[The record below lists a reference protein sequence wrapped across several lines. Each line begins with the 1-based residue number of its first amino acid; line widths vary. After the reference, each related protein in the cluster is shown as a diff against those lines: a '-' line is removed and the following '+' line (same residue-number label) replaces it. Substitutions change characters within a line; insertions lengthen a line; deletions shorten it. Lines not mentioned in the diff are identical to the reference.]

1 MTTVLPTDINRG
13 ERSADA
19 QASAILAERLP
30 AGKLLLIYQQSAI
43 AKLRASTGLIVIE
56 KSRRIGFTWGIASY
70 AALVAAAAVQ
80 AGGDDVFYMGY
91 EQDMAREFIDDCAT
105 FAKAYG
111 LAASRVGETVFED
124 VAEDGSSRGI
134 KAFRIDFGSGFK
146 IMALSSVPRAF
157 RGKQGV
163 VIIDEAA
170 FHSQLEEKLK
180 AAMALLIWGGKV
192 IIVSTHDG
200 VMNPFNQ
207 LIDEIRGG
215 KKKGVVIRVTF
226 DDALAGGL
234 YERIALIAEVR
245 GIPVLPKDEWIAEI
259 RGFYGENAGEELDVI
274 PKLSGGSLIK
284 LESLLLCQ
292 SDDAAKPELYNGG
305 LYYMGRDVARRNDG
319 QIIWG
324 MEQVGDVLWL
334 RDRWEQTGRSFLE
347 QSDAADWMVK
357 NRRMVAYWLDQ
368 GGMGEQPVEEAVRRY
383 GASRVQGQFLAGQN
397 RLDLAT
403 GLAKRFEELR
413 IRIPSDPVLRAD
425 LLAIK
430 KLPTSGGGV
439 RIADDPDGKVHADRF
454 WAGAL
459 ASRAADLGGG
469 EYDYRAVKP
478 AGAGVPGGGGRQRLK
493 MRPDHSGDD
502 RGAGGGR
509 RSTF

>member
-1 MTTVLPTDINRG
+1 MTTVLPTDTSAAA
-13 ERSADA
+13 RSADR
-19 QASAILAERLP
+19 QAASILAERLP
-30 AGKLLLIYQQSAI
+30 KGNLLLPYQASSVAM
-43 AKLRASTGLIVIE
+43 LRASTGLIVIE
-56 KSRRIGFTWGIASY
+56 KSRRIGFTWAVAAYS
-70 AALVAAAAVQ
+70 ALVAASAVS

-111 LAASRVGETVFED
+111 LAAGQVGETVFED
-124 VAEDGSSRGI
+124 VDVDGNSRSI

-170 FHSQLEEKLK
+170 FHSQLDEKLK

-192 IIVSTHDG
+192 IIISTHDG

-215 KKKGVVIRVTF
+215 KKKGQVIRVTF
-226 DDALAGGL
+226 DDAIASGL
-234 YERIALIAEVR
+234 YERIALVAGVR
-245 GIPVLPKDEWIAEI
+245 GIAVLPKDDWIADI
-259 RGFYGENAGEELDVI
+259 RGFYGDNAGEELDVI

-284 LESLLLCQ
+284 LEQLLLCQ
-292 SDDAAKPELYNGG
+292 SDDAARPELYAGG
-305 LYYMGRDVARRNDG
+305 LYYIGRDIARRRDG

-324 MEQVGDVLWL
+324 MEAVGDVLWL
-334 RDRWEQTGRSFLE
+334 RDRWEAEKKSFQE
-347 QSDAADWMVK
+347 QADAADWMVK
-357 NRRMVAYWLDQ
+357 NRRTVAYWLDQ
-368 GGMGEQPVEEAVRRY
+368 GGMGEQPVEEAIRRY
-383 GASRVQGQFLAGQN
+383 GASRVQGQFLQGQN

-413 IRIPSDPVLRAD
+413 IRVPSCPVLRAD

-430 KLPTSGGGV
+430 KLPTTGGGV

-454 WAGAL
+454 WAAAL

-469 EYDYRAVKP
+469 EFDYRSVKRP
-478 AGAGVPGGGGRQRLK
+478 AAAGPGGGGHRLK
-493 MRPDHSGDD
+493 MRPDHSSDQ
-502 RGAGGGR
+502 RGPGGR
-509 RSTF
+509 RATY

>member
-1 MTTVLPTDINRG
+1 MTTVFPQP
-13 ERSADA
+13 ERTADR
-19 QASAILAERLP
+19 QAASILAERLP
-30 AGKLLLIYQQSAI
+30 AGKLLLVYQQLAI

-111 LAASRVGETVFED
+111 LAAGRVGETVFDD
-124 VAEDGSSRGI
+124 VAEDGSSRSI

-215 KKKGVVIRVTF
+215 RKKGVVIRVTF

-284 LESLLLCQ
+284 LENLIACQ
-292 SDDAAKPELYNGG
+292 SEDAAKPELYQGG
-305 LYYMGRDVARRNDG
+305 LFYIGRDVARRRDG

-324 MEQVGDVLWL
+324 MELVGDVLWL
-334 RDRWEQTGRSFLE
+334 RDRWEEEKKSFLE
-347 QSDAADWMVK
+347 QADAADAMIRS
-357 NRRMVAYWLDQ
+357 RRMVGYRIDQ
-368 GGMGEQPVEEAVRRY
+368 GGMGEQPVEEAIRRY
-383 GASRVQGQFLAGQN
+383 GASRVQGEFLIGQN

-403 GLAKRFEELR
+403 GFAKRFEELR
-413 IRIPSDPVLRAD
+413 IRVPSDPVLRAD

-430 KLPTSGGGV
+430 KLPTTGGGV
-439 RIADDPDGKVHADRF
+439 CIADDPDGKVHADRF
-454 WAGAL
+454 WAGAM

-469 EYDYRAVKP
+469 EYDYRAVKLGGD
-478 AGAGVPGGGGRQRLK
+478 AMPGSGSSQRLN

-502 RGAGGGR
+502 RGPGFGR
-509 RSTF
+509 RSAF